1 MEPNIPQQNPYHSPG
16 SPSGPFSG
24 PPRTSGLAISSLVTG
39 ILGMGIVPI
48 VLGHIALSKIKK
60 AAGSLQGRGLAITGL
75 ILGYLQVVVVTILL
89 VISFL
94 FVGARAWKKG
104 ADRAG
109 CILNQRNVQQ
119 AVRGY
124 QASHGLKPGDPIPWD
139 EIVGP
144 GKLLEKEPACP
155 ALGEYHFS
163 DRIPPTGTP
172 VMECSKAA
180 TEQHAPSD
188 LSGW

>member
-1 MEPNIPQQNPYHSPG
+1 MEPHRPPHNPYHSPA
-16 SPSGPFSG
+16 SPSGPPIA

-39 ILGMGIVPI
+39 ILGLGIVPV
-48 VLGHIALSKIKK
+48 VLGHIALSQIKK
-60 AAGSLQGRGLAITGL
+60 AAGAIEGRGLAIAGL
-75 ILGYLQVVVVTILL
+75 ILGYLQIVVLAILF

-104 ADRAG
+104 SDRAG

-124 QASHGLKPGDPIPWD
+124 QSLHGLKPGDPIPWA

-144 GKLLEKEPACP
+144 GKLLEKEPTCP
-155 ALGEYHFS
+155 AAGEYEFS
-163 DRIPPTGTP
+163 ERILPPETP
-172 VMECSKAA
+172 VMTCSKADA
-180 TEQHAPSD
+180 EQHVPKD
-188 LSGW
+188 FTGW